1 MLIAAMLDI
10 NGQPIGIKSSY
21 SLGNV
26 PVLPLDALR
35 YLHAETGPFALTIA
49 ATQIFFHYRKKF
61 KKKEKKKEA
70 VRGHMNVR
78 NVHSHPPN
86 GLASTGSI
94 HTARMLQMLY
104 LLCRFVVLTYK
115 AKL

>member
-61 KKKEKKKEA
+61 KKKRKKK
-70 VRGHMNVR
+70 RGSSRAHECSKCTFSPAQWLSFNR
-78 NVHSHPPN
+78 
-86 GLASTGSI
+86 
-94 HTARMLQMLY
+94 
-104 LLCRFVVLTYK
+104 
-115 AKL
+115 